1 MQITGTQQYAQRTV
15 ITVEKP
21 TTLDGEYLFN
31 SPYQIDAGSA
41 GWAYRFGVVV
51 MIGAAPSAP
60 NVSYQPIVDSWE
72 IEEGGGPFTVFG
84 EYEITPDSTTPAL
97 IGRFAGGG
105 GIGGEV
111 MWFTILEV
119 LCPSRD
125 YVDETTLVVQW
136 DRYTGA
142 CGKEPPDAQYDG
154 TYYVY
159 PECGEDLDGQVADD
173 LIGTKGKATYFR
185 ASADGCDPRWIIDLL
200 CHLPECL

>member
-1 MQITGTQQYAQRTV
+1 MPDERTYGFQ
-15 ITVEKP
+15 K
-21 TTLDGEYLFN
+21 D
-31 SPYQIDAGSA
+31 DA
-41 GWAYRFGVVV
+41 
-51 MIGAAPSAP
+51 
-60 NVSYQPIVDSWE
+60 E
-72 IEEGGGPFTVFG
+72 
-84 EYEITPDSTTPAL
+84 AL
-97 IGRFAGGG
+97 IQGIANGDNWFPEIRPRGGKA

-119 LCPSRD
+119 LCPTRD

-159 PECGEDLDGQVADD
+159 QECGEDLDGQVADD
-173 LIGTKGKATYFR
+173 LVGTKGKATYFR
-185 ASADGCDPRWIIDLL
+185 ASAEGSDPRWIIDLL